1 LLRGDRLCG
10 GSMDILGERFVMRL
24 GAIAV
29 WRCWFVERAIA
40 TLMLLVFV
48 CDNLGIEN
56 LINQI

>member
-1 LLRGDRLCG
+1 
-10 GSMDILGERFVMRL
+10 MDILGERFVMRL

-29 WRCWFVERAIA
+29 WRCWFVERVIA